1 MPADIVTTEQLRYQ
15 LAFIHAMDRTSRHW
29 EDTFSWYPRMQCCHY
44 QRIDQIYLES
54 RQQYGD
60 GVFLKYANRGRLL
73 KKYSV
78 TARDVEET
86 LQERRTQDSDGILGI
101 KVAATE
107 NGEYGR
113 MKPGRLYFC

>member
-15 LAFIHAMDRTSRHW
+15 LAFIHAMDRTGRHW
-29 EDTFSWYPRMQCCHY
+29 EETFSWYPRMQCCHY

-54 RQQYGD
+54 RQRHGD
-60 GVFLKYANRGRLL
+60 GHFLKYANRRRLL
-73 KKYSV
+73 KKFLV
-78 TARDVEET
+78 TAQDVQEGLE
-86 LQERRTQDSDGILGI
+86 ERRTLEGDGILGI

-113 MKPGRLYFC
+113 LKPGRLYFC